1 MLRYESLTN
10 VFIQNLIVMYHI
22 FLELET
28 CLFFLLL
35 VLVLDVLCVT
45 VCVRVSSSLLVLV
58 ADPVALEDTVIIGVL
73 LLVKSMG
80 TVMVGE
86 PSSDTV
92 RDHLVNNQP
101 RPAPRPD
108 TEALVNVI
116 FVE

>member
-1 MLRYESLTN
+1 MFSL
-10 VFIQNLIVMYHI
+10 F
-22 FLELET
+22 
-28 CLFFLLL
+28 
-35 VLVLDVLCVT
+35 VLWVT
-45 VCVRVSSSLLVLV
+45 LWVNVSSSLLVLV
-58 ADPVALEDTVIIGVL
+58 ADPVALEDTVMVVVL